1 MKKILLSYLCVLSMG
16 ASQAATINWSASN
29 DTGLATASGAA
40 LPTGSLIQLGYFTVA
55 DSVISSAVTAGNIST
70 ISADWVP
77 IASTTVGTGTSLAAS
92 YTLTSTPTLSGAA
105 LGHQIYEWAVNA
117 STVGSAT
124 QQAIFYEPSTSNSSW
139 NFPGSNLASTT
150 IDIGQAK
157 TSLGGTYLAG
167 TYQSNNAAVS
177 TVFGAPTGAVQL
189 QNISA
194 APEPSR
200 AILILAG
207 FGLVLTRRRRC

>member
-1 MKKILLSYLCVLSMG
+1 MKKILLSYFCMLATG

-29 DTGLATASGAA
+29 DTGLATASGSA
-40 LPTGSLIQLGYFTVA
+40 LPIGSLIQLGYFTVA
-55 DSVISSAVTAGNIST
+55 DSVISAAVTAGDIST
-70 ISADWVP
+70 ISSDWVS

-117 STVGSAT
+117 STVGAAT
-124 QQAIFYEPSTSNSSW
+124 QQAIFYEPSTSNPSW

-167 TYQSNNAAVS
+167 SYQSNNAAVS

-189 QNISA
+189 QAIA
-194 APEPSR
+194 IPEPSR
-200 AILILAG
+200 AILTLAG
-207 FGLVLTRRRRC
+207 FGLVLTRRRRR